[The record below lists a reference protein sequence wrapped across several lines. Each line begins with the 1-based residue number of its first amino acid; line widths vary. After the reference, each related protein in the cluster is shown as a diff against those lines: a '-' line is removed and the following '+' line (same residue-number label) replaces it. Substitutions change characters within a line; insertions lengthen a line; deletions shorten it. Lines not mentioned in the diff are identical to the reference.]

1 MHRGR
6 KQIYIFRFKSHH
18 VIIMSGQR
26 DPQRHSQPLTFTHT
40 LTHTV
45 SLLAGTAWF
54 KRRVA
59 ATFPCFKICP
69 FFKLSHHH
77 QTSCNHMTVFGSVTR
92 LCRLK
97 CWVFL
102 DSLVLPMAPHLTGSL
117 DNHTF
122 NREITVSKHNA
133 RPREWGPLSGVGG
146 VSSVDPGYERQV
158 VKRRDKWTTKCTVLQ
173 TKQQYLL
180 CAVNFLNNLCSQF
193 SAPMVWCHCLPKL

>member
-1 MHRGR
+1 MLSSWVDSRTHSGTPSL
-6 KQIYIFRFKSHH
+6 SHSLTLSPYWQELHGLRDVSQLLFH
-18 VIIMSGQR
+18 VLKFALFLNS
-26 DPQRHSQPLTFTHT
+26 
-40 LTHTV
+40 
-45 SLLAGTAWF
+45 
-54 KRRVA
+54 
-59 ATFPCFKICP
+59 C
-69 FFKLSHHH
+69 HHH

-158 VKRRDKWTTKCTVLQ
+158 VKWRDKWTTKCTVLQ

-180 CAVNFLNNLCSQF
+180 CVVNFLNNLCSQF
-193 SAPMVWCHCLPKL
+193 SAPVVWCHCLPKL